1 MEADSKLNDL
11 LEKSRIDRD
20 STVDG
25 LVSSIEEA
33 IDAIPEGLEV
43 TSELAPSFVSEIGAD
58 KVEFIFKKPN
68 GFRPVGSYSTRCM
81 AKPDASVDLL
91 LHLPK
96 ECFHEKDYMN
106 HLYHAKRCLYLCVL
120 KNHLLLSSSVEKVE
134 WSALQNEARK
144 PVLVVFPAKKVDH
157 LPGFSIRIIPSA
169 KSLFDV
175 AMLSMSS
182 NNLPSVTA
190 DGDSLPTPTYNLS
203 ILEDMFLEENSNL
216 LENRLSQWKALPD
229 ALILLKI
236 WARQRSSI
244 YAHDCLN
251 GFLIFVI
258 VSFLARFG
266 YIEKSQNALQI
277 FTKTLE
283 FITTHDFEG
292 SGLFFT
298 AGKTKILAST
308 EENKK
313 FKELFPVLICD
324 PSTHVNLA
332 FRMTSIGLHELRH
345 EASSTLTRMKLSDGG
360 FEEAFMTKIDYPV
373 KYDHCIRLHL
383 EGKIAEPTS
392 VFCLDKE
399 YWRIYEQKVHS
410 LLEQGL
416 GDRAK
421 SIRVVWRNANQ
432 GSYVEDGLSVLDR
445 EPLFIG
451 ISIRS
456 TENAFRMVDI
466 GPDADNKEEVLK
478 FRKFWGDKSELRRLE
493 DGRIAEC
500 TVWETQQWRR
510 HLIMK
515 QMIEYIFERHLSLY
529 SDDIVQLVDQLD
541 FSLLYGDKDPTFGN
555 SLYVFKVLSKCLL
568 EIKGIPLNVSGIQ
581 PLDSALRLTS
591 VFPPEPHPL
600 VCVKIVERRLHEH
613 MPSCIPTMEVMIQ
626 LEGPGDLEIEK
637 TKTDFLLQ
645 IVKKLQKVKGI
656 TRPATENNVVFMGG
670 YAFRLSI
677 LHEIAVGPDRVKDL
691 SSTDKMLFFRCQHAK
706 MIYGLQAGFPTYAPV
721 ARLAKRWVSA
731 HLFSGCLA
739 EEAIELLVA
748 HVFLTPLP
756 LGVPLSRFSGFLRFL
771 RLLADYDWW
780 SCPLIVDRNSDFGI
794 NDHKDINDNFMSS
807 RKRDE
812 EGRQNISSAMF
823 LAAPYDKASE
833 AWTTF
838 SPTCRLA
845 NAFEKHLSEQK
856 RLVASARSSANVL
869 SKLVLQEHNDSVQW
883 ESLFR
888 PPLDKY
894 DAVVLLHRENLPYPR
909 RLLFPP
915 KLNQGPKAGDHV
927 ARWEASTYVNRF
939 LLPGYLER
947 SHEQLKEEL
956 MLDSDPTKCFL
967 SKRFGMLLKP
977 WYDHLG
983 GDLIGLTWTKQKS
996 KKRKR
1001 DEDETDPKEILKAVG
1016 EMGKGL
1022 VRDILVAQVSM
1033 TFLKA

>member
-20 STVDG
+20 STG
-25 LVSSIEEA
+25 TVSFHQLKK
-33 IDAIPEGLEV
+33 PLMLYLKV

-478 FRKFWGDKSELRRLE
+478 FRKFGGDKSELRRLE

-541 FSLLYGDKDPTFGN
+541 FSLLYGDK
-555 SLYVFKVLSKCLL
+555 
-568 EIKGIPLNVSGIQ
+568 
-581 PLDSALRLTS
+581 ALRLTS

-677 LHEIAVGPDRVKDL
+677 LHE
-691 SSTDKMLFFRCQHAK
+691 T
-706 MIYGLQAGFPTYAPV
+706 GFPTYAPV

-838 SPTCRLA
+838 SP
-845 NAFEKHLSEQK
+845 NLSEQK

-915 KLNQGPKAGDHV
+915 KLNQGPKGDHV

-967 SKRFGMLLKP
+967 SVLEASFLIQNRNIKTYRGSYRALLSAETV
-977 WYDHLG
+977 WDVVEAV
-983 GDLIGLTWTKQKS
+983 
-996 KKRKR
+996 KRKR

>member
-33 IDAIPEGLEV
+33 IDAIPEV

-283 FITTHDFEG
+283 FITTHDLMRE
-292 SGLFFT
+292 
-298 AGKTKILAST
+298 A
-308 EENKK
+308 ENKK

-478 FRKFWGDKSELRRLE
+478 FRKFGGDKSELRRLE

-568 EIKGIPLNVSGIQ
+568 EIKGIPLNAHIGV
-581 PLDSALRLTS
+581 
-591 VFPPEPHPL
+591 PPEPHPL

-677 LHEIAVGPDRVKDL
+677 LHEIGPDRVKDL

-756 LGVPLSRFSGFLRFL
+756 LG
-771 RLLADYDWW
+771 
-780 SCPLIVDRNSDFGI
+780 
-794 NDHKDINDNFMSS
+794 DNFMSS

-838 SPTCRLA
+838 SP
-845 NAFEKHLSEQK
+845 NLS
-856 RLVASARSSANVL
+856 
-869 SKLVLQEHNDSVQW
+869 
-883 ESLFR
+883 SLFR

-915 KLNQGPKAGDHV
+915 KLNQGPKGDHV

-967 SKRFGMLLKP
+967 SVLEASF
-977 WYDHLG
+977 
-983 GDLIGLTWTKQKS
+983 LIQNRNIKTYREVKETKT
-996 KKRKR
+996 R